1 MKATLVLRE
10 RTGVLIAPRA
20 ALLYD
25 GEQPY
30 VFVIAGGV
38 AHRRPVKLGA
48 LDGDRVE
55 IAQGLAAA
63 DRVAVE
69 GAAALDDG
77 MAAREGKAAAAAK
90 DE

>member
-1 MKATLVLRE
+1 MLRE
-10 RTGVLIAPRA
+10 RSGVLIAPRA

-30 VFVIAGGV
+30 VFVIVGGV
-38 AHRRPVKLGA
+38 AHRKAVKLGA

-55 IAQGLAAA
+55 IVQGLAAG
-63 DRVAVE
+63 DRVAVD
-69 GAAALDDG
+69 GAAALEDG
-77 MAAREGKAAAAAK
+77 MAAHEGKPAAAAK